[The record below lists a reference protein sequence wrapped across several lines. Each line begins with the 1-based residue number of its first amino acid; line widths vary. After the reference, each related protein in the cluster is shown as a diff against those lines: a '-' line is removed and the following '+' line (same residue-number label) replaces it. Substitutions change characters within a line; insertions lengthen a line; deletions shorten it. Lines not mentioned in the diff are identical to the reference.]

1 MSKLL
6 TKTIV
11 IALIASVFLISA
23 PVHYLFAQKLSYDY
37 NFQPEVLDLINPAIN
52 GLIKKINILN
62 PNSQTADAGQL
73 ILPEAQIKSEP
84 RKIKKLI
91 ITAYSSTPD
100 QTDSTPFITA
110 SGSTVY
116 FGTAAA
122 NCLPFATRIRIPE
135 IFNEQIFAIKDTM
148 HSRFACRIDIW
159 LPTRQEALDFGVKRS
174 EVYIY

>member
-1 MSKLL
+1 MSQFL
-6 TKTIV
+6 TKTLFI
-11 IALIASVFLISA
+11 ILIFSVFLIST
-23 PVHYLFAQKLSYDY
+23 PVHYLMAQKLGYDY
-37 NFQPEVLDLINPAIN
+37 NFQPEILNLINPAMD
-52 GLIKKINILN
+52 GLINKVNILN
-62 PNSQTADAGQL
+62 LRNQTSTDIKL

-84 RKIKKLI
+84 RQIKKLI
-91 ITAYSSTPD
+91 ITAYSSTTD

-122 NCLPFATRIRIPE
+122 NCLPFTTRIRIPE

-148 HSRFACRIDIW
+148 HRRFACRIDIW
-159 LPTRQEALDFGVKRS
+159 LPTRQEALDFGIKRS